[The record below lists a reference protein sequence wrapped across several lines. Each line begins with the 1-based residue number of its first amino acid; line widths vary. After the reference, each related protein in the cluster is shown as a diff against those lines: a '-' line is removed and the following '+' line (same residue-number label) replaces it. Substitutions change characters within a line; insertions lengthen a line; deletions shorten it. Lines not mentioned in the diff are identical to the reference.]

1 MNEWMAI
8 ALAMVA
14 ATPGVLAYLGQRKR
28 VKSEVEGAK
37 TNNAIKVTK
46 AVWRISE
53 EYKERVKTLEEKI
66 EKLEKDINRF
76 LAGIKLLLKQ
86 LEDHEIEPAWS
97 PDEEVD

>member
-28 VKSEVEGAK
+28 IKIEAGMAQSSG
-37 TNNAIKVTK
+37 AIKV
-46 AVWRISE
+46 AREVWKISE

-66 EKLEKDINRF
+66 KKLEEDIDRF

-86 LEDHEIEPAWS
+86 LEDHDIEPDWS
-97 PDEEVD
+97 PDK